1 MPVSAAVA
9 PALDLACNLESV
21 IQLLG
26 ALTSSLINRDI
37 NDTYLS
43 PRTLLRIVLNQRSE
57 GDSKLECSIYV
68 HIFFNEVCLVI
79 HIFNELI
86 QVNIFVDIFG

>member
-37 NDTYLS
+37 NDIYLS

-57 GDSKLECSIYV
+57 GDSKRHVLYMY
-68 HIFFNEVCLVI
+68 IFF
-79 HIFNELI
+79 LI
-86 QVNIFVDIFG
+86 KYAWSFTFFMN